1 MKKLLLVFSTLL
13 LFIIGGC
20 NNKNTE
26 TKKENETFIYK
37 SESGDV
43 SVPTNPQRIIVL
55 NSALSGHVL
64 ALKGNI
70 VGIDKWSKNNPTFL
84 ELVKDIPEV
93 SDENLEQIIELNPDL
108 IITASTDKNID
119 KLKSIA
125 PTVSYTYGKV
135 DYLTQ
140 FIEIGK
146 LLNKEKQAQNWVN
159 DFKARA
165 QDIGRQIKNKI
176 GDNATVAVIESYD
189 KQLYIFGRN
198 FARGTEI
205 LYNEMRLKMPPKVEA
220 DAEKTG
226 YYAISSEL
234 LPDFAGDYI
243 VFSKNQSADNS
254 FQNTKTYKNLNAVK
268 NNRVFE
274 ADGRTFFFNDP
285 ITLENQLEFFRK
297 SFLSN

>member
-1 MKKLLLVFSTLL
+1 MKKLLIIFNLL
-13 LFIIGGC
+13 LLVIISGC
-20 NNKNTE
+20 SNKTSD
-26 TKKENETFIYK
+26 TKKESETFIYK
-37 SESGDV
+37 SESGDLT
-43 SVPTNPQRIIVL
+43 VPTNPQRIVVL
-55 NSALSGHVL
+55 NSSLSGHVL
-64 ALKGNI
+64 ALKGKI

-84 ELVKDIPEV
+84 NLIKDIPEV

-108 IITASTDKNID
+108 IIAATTDKNID

-146 LLNKEKQAQNWVN
+146 LLNKEEEAKNWVK
-159 DFKARA
+159 DFTTRA
-165 QDIGRQIKNKI
+165 QEIGKQIKSKI
-176 GDNATVAVIESYD
+176 GETATVAVIESYD
-189 KQLYIFGRN
+189 KQLYVFGRN

-205 LYNEMRLKMPPKVEA
+205 LYNEMKLKMPPKVEA
-220 DAEKTG
+220 DADKTG
-226 YYAISSEL
+226 YYAISSEV
-234 LPDFAGDYI
+234 LPEFVGDYN

-254 FQNTKTYKNLNAVK
+254 FQHTKTYKNLDAVK

-285 ITLENQLEFFRK
+285 ITLENQLEFFKK
-297 SFLSN
+297 SFLNN

>member
-20 NNKNTE
+20 NNKNSE
-26 TKKENETFIYK
+26 TKNENETFIYK
-37 SESGDV
+37 SENGDI
-43 SVPTNPQRIIVL
+43 SVPVNPQRIIVL

-119 KLKSIA
+119 KLKAIA

-140 FIEIGK
+140 FVEIGK
-146 LLNKEKQAQNWVN
+146 LLNKEDKAQNWVK
-159 DFKARA
+159 DFKTRA
-165 QDIGRQIKNKI
+165 QGIGEEIKNKI
-176 GDNATVAVIESYD
+176 GANATVAVIESYD
-189 KQLYIFGRN
+189 KQLYVFGRN

-205 LYNEMRLKMPPKVEA
+205 LYNEMKLKMPPKVEEDA
-220 DAEKTG
+220 DKTG
-226 YYAISSEL
+226 YYAISSEV
-234 LPDFAGDYI
+234 LPEFAGDYI
-243 VFSKNQSADNS
+243 IFSKNQSADNS

-285 ITLENQLEFFRK
+285 ITLENQLEFFKK
-297 SFLSN
+297 SFLNN